1 MLGVNWKW
9 YFFSKEEYLQS
20 KKLAKNG
27 IKTNSV
33 HWNLLRLHG
42 QNQPEA
48 APVHRA
54 AAGVPAGQP
63 QLQVIIISD
72 NDDYNDD
79 DYDDNDDDEYGRLSN
94 NLCRRI
100 EEFEH
105 FERKD
110 VVR

>member
-1 MLGVNWKW
+1 M
-9 YFFSKEEYLQS
+9 
-20 KKLAKNG
+20 
-27 IKTNSV
+27 
-33 HWNLLRLHG
+33 NLLRLHG

-48 APVHRA
+48 APVHCA

-72 NDDYNDD
+72 DDSDD
-79 DYDDNDDDEYGRLSN
+79 DDDNDDDDVSRLSN